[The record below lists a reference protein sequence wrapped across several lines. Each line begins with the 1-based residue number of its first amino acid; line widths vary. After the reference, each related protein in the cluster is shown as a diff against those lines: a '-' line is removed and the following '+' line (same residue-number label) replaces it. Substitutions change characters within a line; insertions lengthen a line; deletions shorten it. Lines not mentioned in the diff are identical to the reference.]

1 MFKKIVLVVAPHADD
16 ESLGCGGSLL
26 KHKKNGDEVHWLIVT
41 QISSNSGYSD
51 EAVLNR
57 QNEVLAVTEQYGFKS
72 VHQLAY
78 SPALLDT
85 QSKSNLV
92 DAFSIIIN
100 QIKPQIVYTP
110 FRNDVHSDH
119 EVVFDVVAST
129 TKSFRYPFIEKI
141 LAYETL
147 SETDFNIK
155 PGNTTFSPNVF
166 VDISEF
172 MEKKILILKLYT
184 SELGEFPFP
193 RSIKAIRS
201 LGHVRG
207 AQAGCDSAEAFMLLK
222 EIIK

>member
-1 MFKKIVLVVAPHADD
+1 MFNKRVLVVAPHADD
-16 ESLGCGGSLL
+16 ESLGCGGTLL
-26 KHKKNGDEVHWLIVT
+26 KHKQNGDEIHWLIVT
-41 QISSNSGYSD
+41 QMSSACGYSE
-51 EAVLNR
+51 EAMLKR
-57 QNEVLAVTEQYGFKS
+57 QEEVLAVTQQYGFKS
-72 VHQLAY
+72 VHQFAF

-85 QSKSNLV
+85 ESKSNLV
-92 DAFSIIIN
+92 DAFSAVMN
-100 QIKPQIVYTP
+100 QVKPQIVYTP

-155 PGNTTFSPNVF
+155 PGNTMFSPNVF

-172 MEKKILILKLYT
+172 MEKKISILKLYA
-184 SELGEFPFP
+184 SEMGEFPFP
-193 RSIKAIRS
+193 RSIKAIKS

-207 AQAGCDSAEAFMLLK
+207 VQAGCDSAEAFMLLK